1 MKTPAPNTK
10 GFNVVYERRFPFYHL
25 RTGLI
30 RPWMVACIYLLLI
43 VIGEQVIG
51 RVKETNQAVA
61 GIARYEGSYQRRAFW
76 VVGTMIF
83 STALLLLSPA
93 KKVFANI
100 FKQPKNQ
107 KFQLLFL
114 GCYILCGYITL
125 TINDVATRDWLYW
138 TAASYGLVL
147 LYITA
152 PRGEHEIGKFLN
164 ILAPI
169 WVGFILLG
177 ILIEPNF
184 FQMAGQTKLRLAGA
198 MGSASAL
205 GLTAS
210 IVFFLCLA
218 NTNRGMRICLSCLCF
233 IIILLTESRT
243 ALLSFLGA
251 LGVYIW
257 AKAGQKR
264 RRKTLLI
271 IILAILSLIVLGYP
285 FIREPIVE
293 LTNRV
298 LALDNPYRGIESG
311 FTGRIRAWD
320 NARDLWLLQ
329 PVCGWGP
336 GANSRLLYPTSAHS
350 AFWAKMVDL
359 GIAGTTFAA
368 AIFILGFYKH
378 WKSLPTK
385 TSIIFVSVLVCAVLQ
400 MITEDVLFCT
410 GLSSSVLV
418 TIVFFTSPMKLDIV
432 ELPPYQQQ
440 RYRVE

>member
-1 MKTPAPNTK
+1 
-10 GFNVVYERRFPFYHL
+10 
-25 RTGLI
+25 
-30 RPWMVACIYLLLI
+30 
-43 VIGEQVIG
+43 
-51 RVKETNQAVA
+51 VKETNQAVA

-100 FKQPKNQ
+100 FKQPKDQ

-210 IVFFLCLA
+210 IVFFVCLA
-218 NTNRGMRICLSCLCF
+218 ITNRRLRICLSCLCF

-264 RRKTLLI
+264 RRTQVLI
-271 IILAILSLIVLGYP
+271 IILAILSLTVLGYP

-320 NARDLWLLQ
+320 KARDLWLLQ
-329 PVCGWGP
+329 PVCGWGS
-336 GANSRLLYPTSAHS
+336 GANTRLLYPTSAHS

-368 AIFILGFYKH
+368 AIFILGLYKH

-385 TSIIFVSVLVCAVLQ
+385 TSIIFVSVLVCAILQ

-418 TIVFFTSPMKLDIV
+418 TIVLFTFPMKLNRV
-432 ELPPYQQQ
+432 ELPAYQQQ